1 MMIRES
7 ISLLAE
13 GKNLDYDSA
22 LAVMNEIMTGEATPS
37 QIAGFL
43 TALHIKGETVE
54 EITAFAN
61 GMRAVATPFDRGGD
75 TLEIVGTGG
84 DKAGTVNL
92 STMAALV
99 SAAAGCRVTKHG
111 NRAASSKCGTADSLE
126 ALGAVLTLEP
136 RQSRELLDQIG
147 FAFLFA
153 QKYHPAMRFV
163 AAPRKELGIPTVFNI
178 LGPLAN
184 PAKANIQLMGVY
196 SESLVEPLAHVLS
209 NLGVERGM
217 VVFGTDVMDEI
228 SPSAPTK
235 VCEFSNGKFE
245 SYLMIPEQYGFTRG
259 KKSDLVGGLPEENAG
274 KIRRILGGTVETD
287 ADRVITDAVLLN
299 AGAAI
304 HLYKQV
310 SVEEGIAQARAAIE
324 SGRAK
329 ATMEGYVS
337 LSQKLAK

>member
-1 MMIRES
+1 MIRES

-13 GKNLDYDSA
+13 GKNLDYDTA
-22 LAVMNEIMTGEATPS
+22 LGVMNEIMTGAATPA

-111 NRAASSKCGTADSLE
+111 NRAASSKCGTADCLE

-136 RQSRELLDQIG
+136 EQSRQLLDQVG

-163 AAPRKELGIPTVFNI
+163 AAPRKEMGIPTVFNL
-178 LGPLAN
+178 LGPLSN

-196 SESLVEPLAHVLS
+196 SEKLVEPLAHVLS

-217 VVFGTDVMDEI
+217 VVFGTDVLDEI
-228 SPSAPTK
+228 TISAPTK
-235 VCEFSNGKFE
+235 VCEFENGKFE
-245 SYLMIPEQYGFTRG
+245 TYLLTPEQYGFNRG
-259 KKSDLVGGLPEENAG
+259 KKSDLVGGLPAENAE
-274 KIRRILGGTVETD
+274 KVRRVLSGTVETD
-287 ADRVITDAVLLN
+287 ADRAITDAVLLN

-310 SVEEGIAQARAAIE
+310 SVEEGVAQARAAIE
-324 SGRAK
+324 SGKAK
-329 ATMEGYVS
+329 AALEGYVN
-337 LSQKLAK
+337 LSQELAK